1 MGNFHPLEVV
11 GRGNLLWWYVK
22 DLFIRREIIILTR
35 DQPNCHRSHSHFF
48 QNYALYCARHQKGK
62 FTLLLY
68 TYLALVVSDNKIVTF
83 IITVKCI

>member
-48 QNYALYCARHQKGK
+48 KIMR
-62 FTLLLY
+62 Y
-68 TYLALVVSDNKIVTF
+68 TVLDIRRANLPYYSIH
-83 IITVKCI
+83 I